1 MEIILPSP
9 QNPNF
14 TQPNKGELF
23 GSLYASYNLDLQNNK
38 GKIKLSQQLTP
49 MLELMD
55 DESVISTPITF
66 AKGSFDGATTQ
77 WYSIWGALI
86 FRLIGSTWT
95 LDNTAGSPT
104 TNAYRSDMC
113 KWDAQTVDTL
123 IVTLATSVSK
133 LVSGTW
139 TANYALVTLDNFT
152 GANHPVCS
160 AFNGLILI
168 GNTYKV
174 VSINTAGTKNDTCMI
189 LPSNYWVEWIKSSSN
204 GVWVGAKNVAGGE
217 AKVFYW
223 NGSDSNY
230 TQGYVIPSSY
240 VFSGIIGRDNV
251 PYCINAYGQL
261 LRFNGSSFA
270 EVARL
275 PMANSKRYSLTG
287 YAVTDGFQPIH
298 RNGMCNGEGDE
309 ILIMVNAGLNGTM
322 TKLLE
327 NQLSGV
333 WSYTPD
339 NGLVHKHAISK
350 NYDTNAYDYGA
361 PAIFAAGA
369 LQALPKSDGSF
380 YAGASL
386 YPNVYGTGDKK
397 SVLSSLDTTDTTKNK
412 MGYLITSK
420 IYSSEIDETWQN
432 ITNVFK
438 PFLAIGDSIITK
450 YRFIKKYDDQA
461 SQAVVTGTW
470 VSAITFTVAS
480 VGDLVVG
487 DEIEILSGRGS
498 GLSAKIT
505 DITGTTI
512 TIDTSFAGYSSTFTF
527 RSEGWIKINT
537 FTDLQTQFKKNAIG
551 KKSTQVQFKIILSGK
566 GDSPELER
574 IIISSQSENKT

>member
-1 MEIILPSP
+1 
-9 QNPNF
+9 
-14 TQPNKGELF
+14 
-23 GSLYASYNLDLQNNK
+23 
-38 GKIKLSQQLTP
+38 

-55 DESVISTPITF
+55 DESVISTPIAF
-66 AKGSFDGATTQ
+66 AKGAFDGASNQ
-77 WYSIWGALI
+77 WYSIWGALF

-95 LDNTAGSPT
+95 LLDIANPPTA
-104 TNAYRSDMC
+104 NAYRSDMC
-113 KWDAQTVDTL
+113 KWEAQTGDTL

-133 LVSGTW
+133 LVNGTW
-139 TANYALVTLDNFT
+139 TANYASVTLTNFP
-152 GANHPVCS
+152 GGNHPVCS

-168 GNTYKV
+168 GNIYKV
-174 VSINTAGTKNDTCMI
+174 VSIDTAGTPNDTCMI
-189 LPSNYWVEWIKSSSN
+189 LPSNYWVEWIKSSST
-204 GVWVGAKNVAGGE
+204 GVWVGAKNISGGE
-217 AKVFYW
+217 AMVFYW

-230 TQGYVIPSSY
+230 TQGYPIPSSY
-240 VFSGIIGRDNV
+240 VFAGIIGRDNV

-261 LRFNGSSFA
+261 LRFNGSAFV

-287 YAVTDGFQPIH
+287 LAGTDGFQPIH
-298 RNGMCNGEGDE
+298 RNGMCNGEGNE
-309 ILIMVNAGLNGTM
+309 ILILVNAGLNGTM

-333 WSYTPD
+333 WSYTEE

-350 NYDTNAYDYGA
+350 NNGSNAYDYGS
-361 PAIFAAGA
+361 PALFAVGA
-369 LQALPKSDGSF
+369 LQTLSKSDGSF

-412 MGYLITSK
+412 MGYLITPK
-420 IYSSEIDETWQN
+420 FYSSEIDEIWQN

-438 PFLAIGDSIITK
+438 PFLASGDSIITK
-450 YRFIKKYDDQA
+450 YRFIKKYDDIA

-470 VSAITFTVAS
+470 VSATTFTVAS
-480 VGDLVVG
+480 AGDLIVG

-498 GLSAKIT
+498 GISATIT

-512 TIDTSFAGYSSTFTF
+512 TIDTSFPGYSSTFTF
-527 RSEGWIKINT
+527 RSEAWIKINS
-537 FTDLQTQFKKNAIG
+537 FTDLSTQFKEIAIG
-551 KKSTQVQFKIILSGK
+551 KKSTQIQFKIILFGK
-566 GDSPELER
+566 GDSPELEK
-574 IIISSQSENKT
+574 ILISSQSQNKA